1 MACDVSPVVMFFKMT
16 HSKYPWIIHLERYR
30 IRGQLWQSSW
40 VGMRRRNVKP
50 HCAKPAKPVV
60 SCQQG
65 GYTLFPLLTQQKD
78 FKSEKLTI
86 IGRTFRVY
94 FWQNFCS
101 ILLIGDLQMVH
112 AFQNIVAW
120 TKYSS
125 HMVDVS
131 LNFLC
136 FQISSSLKDVV
147 NWCQSNPEYTLME
160 NIYQPDNKN
169 PPRVYL
175 K

>member
-1 MACDVSPVVMFFKMT
+1 
-16 HSKYPWIIHLERYR
+16 
-30 IRGQLWQSSW
+30 
-40 VGMRRRNVKP
+40 
-50 HCAKPAKPVV
+50 
-60 SCQQG
+60 
-65 GYTLFPLLTQQKD
+65 
-78 FKSEKLTI
+78 
-86 IGRTFRVY
+86 
-94 FWQNFCS
+94 
-101 ILLIGDLQMVH
+101 MVH